1 MYETIRSQLPPELT
15 EAIDRAAA
23 ETTTEDVTLEGLKA
37 SVDGDVDIDKD
48 KWVSALNESWEIW
61 QQQRKLLRKVRLLKS
76 KPETVYG
83 ISAMLLALTGG
94 P

>member
-1 MYETIRSQLPPELT
+1 MT

-48 KWVSALNESWEIW
+48 KWVSALNE
-61 QQQRKLLRKVRLLKS
+61 KLGDLATTEEVTARVRLSKLKLG
-76 KPETVYG
+76 TAYG
-83 ISAMLLALTGG
+83 ILAMPLVLTGG
-94 P
+94 L